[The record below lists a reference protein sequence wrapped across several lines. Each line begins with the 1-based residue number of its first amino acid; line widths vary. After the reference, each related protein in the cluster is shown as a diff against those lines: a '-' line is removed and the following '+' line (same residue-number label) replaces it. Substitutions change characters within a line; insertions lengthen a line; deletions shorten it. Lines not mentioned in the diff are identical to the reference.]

1 VLVDGRSPCGAYTGI
16 ASPFVEESGATK
28 SGRVAEQLGAGG
40 VALSICFACGV
51 LGEGLDKALLKR
63 NRTKFD
69 ACRDSLLG
77 DLGMRPRYTII
88 MAGL

>member
-1 VLVDGRSPCGAYTGI
+1 MGGL
-16 ASPFVEESGATK
+16 
-28 SGRVAEQLGAGG
+28 RVAHILVLQVRLWKSQEPLGAGG